1 MVTGM
6 TESLDEPI
14 IDSKGCLQQIRILYP
29 ERIVNLDKKQSN
41 LCSDGSRGR
50 GGNRIVNPLP
60 PHTTPSSKSS

>member
-6 TESLDEPI
+6 AESLDEPI

-29 ERIVNLDKKQSN
+29 ERIVNLDKKQAN
-41 LCSDGSRGR
+41 LCSNGARGR
-50 GGNRIVNPLP
+50 RGNRLVDPLL